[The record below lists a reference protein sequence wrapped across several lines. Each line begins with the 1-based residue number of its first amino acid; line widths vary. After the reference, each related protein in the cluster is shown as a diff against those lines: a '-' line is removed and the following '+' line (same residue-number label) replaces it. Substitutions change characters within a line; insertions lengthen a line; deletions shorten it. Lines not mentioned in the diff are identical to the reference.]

1 MYDCYVFVLFGTGS
15 THSAVPLT
23 FSKHLK
29 VPSTLFDHTLSIF
42 TPMGNIVVI
51 NHEFRNFPL
60 HVVDNTRSANLLPL
74 EMNTSL
80 DGPRLKSHLVVGNFL
95 DVFPDEVLR
104 SPPKREV
111 EFTIELI
118 PGAQPI
124 SKDPHRIGAKFFS
137 KIDLRSGYHQLRVK
151 EQDVSKI
158 AFYTRYGHYEFLVIL
173 FGLTNALVI
182 FMDLMNRVFHEYLDR
197 FSIMLI
203 DDILVYSKTREE
215 HKDHIRIVLEILP
228 NGITMDPSKVEPI
241 TKWLRPTTVPKLEAF
256 WDLRCNYRR
265 CMESFEEL
273 KRRFV
278 SSPILTLPMGTSG
291 YQIYSDASKKGLG
304 CVLMQHGKVIAYESS
319 QLKPYKENYPT
330 HDLELEQSFF
340 VLRFGRG
347 SYLEAQKEAQK
358 EDGELRSVLE
368 NLEGCKQ
375 ADFQGM
381 QFPLLYSS
389 WLYEDVQRL
398 ETEFLVKCGFLQ
410 PLDIPTWKWDQI
422 SMDFYAIWVVLD
434 QLTKSAYFLPI
445 QKGLHGTRASIVS
458 DKDPCFTSR
467 FWKSLEIA
475 EVTNEKTTIAKE
487 NLKEARGVRRFGLK
501 GKLSPQF
508 IGPFEIL
515 DRIGEVSYR
524 LALPPIREVLSFVE
538 EPEAILDRQERVMR
552 KKTIHLVKIL
562 WKKHP
567 EREAT

>member
-1 MYDCYVFVLFGTGS
+1 MYDCFVFVQFGTGL
-15 THSAVPLT
+15 THSAVPLI
-23 FSKHLK
+23 FSKQLK
-29 VPSTLFDHTLSIF
+29 VSSTLFDHTLSIF

-51 NHEFRNFPL
+51 NHEFRNCPL

-74 EMNTSL
+74 EMSDFDMIL
-80 DGPRLKSHLVVGNFL
+80 DGPRLESHLVVGNFL

-124 SKDPHRIGAKFFS
+124 SKDPHRIVSVELKRAKTSTSRTSRTWFYSIECISGAKFFS
-137 KIDLRSGYHQLRVK
+137 KIDLRLGYHQLRVK
-151 EQDVSKI
+151 EQDVSKT
-158 AFYTRYGHYEFLVIL
+158 AFCTRYGHYEFLVML
-173 FGLTNALVI
+173 FGLTNAPVV

-197 FSIMLI
+197 FFIVLI

-215 HKDHIRIVLEILP
+215 HKDHIS

-241 TKWLRPTTVPKLEAF
+241 TKWLRPMTMTENEEREK
-256 WDLRCNYRR
+256 
-265 CMESFEEL
+265 SFEEL
-273 KRRFV
+273 KRRLV
-278 SSPILTLPMGTSG
+278 SSPVLTFPSGIGG

-304 CVLMQHGKVIAYESS
+304 CVLMQHGYVAS
-319 QLKPYKENYPT
+319 LKIKSN
-330 HDLELEQSFF
+330 LL
-340 VLRFGRG
+340 LWI
-347 SYLEAQKEAQK
+347 KEAQK
-358 EDGELRSVLE
+358 EDGELRSMLE

-375 ADFQGM
+375 ADFQGG
-381 QFPLLYSS
+381 QS
-389 WLYEDVQRL
+389 WCDMNNLNEVGEL
-398 ETEFLVKCGFLQ
+398 
-410 PLDIPTWKWDQI
+410 II
-422 SMDFYAIWVVLD
+422 
-434 QLTKSAYFLPI
+434 
-445 QKGLHGTRASIVS
+445 
-458 DKDPCFTSR
+458 
-467 FWKSLEIA
+467 KSLEIA